1 VTQIAAQQSTTG
13 DQDRRKS
20 PLLRSDRDLDTSALY
35 SALKTADATPDAWS
49 KIVWKNKAPPRV
61 KFFAWLLSKSRI
73 QCKKNLARKGIVDS
87 ESCDVCNSAA
97 ETTAHILFGCTSA
110 RQFWQAVGVITEE
123 DWAIEK
129 LMEIQCP
136 YHIPQRHFGT
146 FLLLCTWHI
155 WKWRNSISIRN
166 EQMNL
171 NAALSACKNEA
182 FFWGARLKPDDR
194 HIASKWCTVLTN
206 AMS

>member
-35 SALKTADATPDAWS
+35 SALKPLKTADATPDAWS

-97 ETTAHILFGCTSA
+97 ETTAHILFGCTLA
-110 RQFWQAVGVITEE
+110 RQFWQAVGVITED
-123 DWAIEK
+123 DWRIEK
-129 LMEIQCP
+129 LMEIQC
-136 YHIPQRHFGT
+136 H
-146 FLLLCTWHI
+146 
-155 WKWRNSISIRN
+155 SISIRN

-182 FFWGARLKPDDR
+182 FFWELGSSLTTDTKRGNGARY
-194 HIASKWCTVLTN
+194 
-206 AMS
+206 